1 METVTMRKTET
12 KGDTVRRM
20 QRGDFRAMDNGESVS
35 VIIREVLEIDTL
47 RAQAS
52 KMSAALGCHFSVNY
66 RRGDSYAKVTRLE
79 SKPVRE

>member
-1 METVTMRKTET
+1 MEKRVT

-35 VIIREVLEIDTL
+35 VIIREVFELDTL

-52 KMSAALGCHFSVNY
+52 KMSAALGCHFMVNY
-66 RRGDSYAKVTRLE
+66 RKGDGCARVTRLE
-79 SKPVRE
+79 SKPERE